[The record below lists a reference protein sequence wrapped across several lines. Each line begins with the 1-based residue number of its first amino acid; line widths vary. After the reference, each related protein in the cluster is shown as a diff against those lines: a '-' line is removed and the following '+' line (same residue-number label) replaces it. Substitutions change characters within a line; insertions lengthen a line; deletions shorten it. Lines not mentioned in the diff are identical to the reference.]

1 MSHTPGPWYSHLY
14 LSVACENDGEY
25 GSATCITNT
34 PEDEYAATGNSGD
47 WVAFIPHDG
56 NHAANARLIAAAPD
70 LLAVARMAFDYAQ
83 DTKARFTEHF
93 DFDDEESYDNLCD
106 ACEKAISKAEGGE

>member
-34 PEDEYAATGNSGD
+34 TEDEYAATGNSGD

-70 LLAVARMAFDYAQ
+70 LLSACRCALADLEGMCGLVEEDHPCFE
-83 DTKARFTEHF
+83 TIEELKA
-93 DFDDEESYDNLCD
+93 
-106 ACEKAISKAEGGE
+106 AIEKAEGGE